1 VSSSPHVDL
10 RDIHKRFGGVHAVRG
25 VSLSCERGQILGL
38 VGENGAGK
46 STIGKVLAGLV
57 RPDSGRVL
65 IGGEEQRFR
74 EPRDALDAGIA
85 IITQELAI
93 VPRRSVVENVFL
105 GREDRRLGLV
115 VDAAAVGRRY
125 AELAELTGFD
135 IPSDTKA
142 GDLPVAQQIRVEIMR
157 ALARNANV
165 IVMDEVTAALTMDE
179 SARLFEIIRT
189 LRERGTTVVYISHFL
204 KEVLVLCDD
213 VMVMRDGALVK
224 RSSAAAETPDSLV
237 TAMVG
242 RALELTFPPKRELP
256 ENAPVICEVKGLRR
270 AKIVNDV
277 SLSVR
282 AGEIVGIAG
291 LIGSGRSEFARVL
304 FGADRSDGGT
314 VEMLG
319 ESVRIKSPGDA
330 VRAGMAMVPES
341 RKDQGLMMRRS
352 IVENVA
358 LPHLRGVSRAGV
370 IEGAREK
377 DEVSD
382 IARQLD
388 VRTSSLK
395 ALVGTLSG
403 GNQQKVLFAK
413 WLLRTP
419 RLLIADEPTRGVDV
433 GAKQEIYKLI
443 ASLAAEGLGVLL
455 ISSELEEVIGLSH
468 RVLVMREGRL
478 VAEFAG
484 DAVDQG
490 SVMRAAFGHGVK
502 VAA

>member
-1 VSSSPHVDL
+1 
-10 RDIHKRFGGVHAVRG
+10 
-25 VSLSCERGQILGL
+25 
-38 VGENGAGK
+38 
-46 STIGKVLAGLV
+46 
-57 RPDSGRVL
+57 
-65 IGGEEQRFR
+65 
-74 EPRDALDAGIA
+74 
-85 IITQELAI
+85 
-93 VPRRSVVENVFL
+93 
-105 GREDRRLGLV
+105 
-115 VDAAAVGRRY
+115 
-125 AELAELTGFD
+125 
-135 IPSDTKA
+135 
-142 GDLPVAQQIRVEIMR
+142 
-157 ALARNANV
+157 V

-204 KEVLVLCDD
+204 KEVLALCDE

-256 ENAPVICEVKGLRR
+256 DDAPVVCEVKGLRR
-270 AKIVNDV
+270 ANIVNDV

-304 FGADRSDGGT
+304 FGADRPDGGS
-314 VEMLG
+314 VQMLG

-352 IVENVA
+352 IVENVS
-358 LPHLRGVSRAGV
+358 LPHLRSVSRAAV
-370 IEGAREK
+370 IDGAREK

-382 IARQLD
+382 MTRQLD

-484 DAVDQG
+484 DAVDQEA
-490 SVMRAAFGHGVK
+490 VMRAAFGHGAK

>member
-10 RDIHKRFGGVHAVRG
+10 RDIHKHFGGVHAVRG

-65 IGGEEQRFR
+65 VGGEEQRFR
-74 EPRDALDAGIA
+74 EPRDALNAGIA

-142 GDLPVAQQIRVEIMR
+142 GDLPVAQQLRVEIMR

-213 VMVMRDGALVK
+213 VMVMRDGLLVK

-242 RALELTFPPKRELP
+242 RSLELTFPPKRELP
-256 ENAPVICEVKGLRR
+256 NDAPVVCEVKGLRR
-270 AKIVNDV
+270 ARIVNDV

-282 AGEIVGIAG
+282 AGEIVGVAG

-352 IVENVA
+352 IVENVS

-370 IEGAREK
+370 IDGAREK

-382 IARQLD
+382 MARQLD

-403 GNQQKVLFAK
+403 GNQQKVLFAR

-490 SVMRAAFGHGVK
+490 SVMRAAFGHGAK